1 MHSYRDAKR
10 MAKILENSLR
20 EKNLTIS
27 HGESLDLIARQF
39 GMADWNILSAR
50 LKRQEAADERRLQE
64 LQSWYFLAEYPE
76 EFDYGGDVNPF
87 GCGRHAALIHY
98 TRTASSRYRTPQ
110 RVFATLMQ
118 TVSAVPFAGK
128 RLRVSADLA
137 TQAVSLGATIWVR
150 VDQSP
155 GHVLAF
161 DNLQHHA
168 NGWLFGDNDWTRRSI
183 VIDVPGEG
191 SRELFFGF
199 FLKGSGSVWAA
210 DFSVSIVDSDVSLTK
225 EPAGANRR
233 ELNWLVPN
241 NLDFS
246 KTVSRIP

>member
-39 GMADWNILSAR
+39 GMADWNVLSAR
-50 LKRQEAADERRLQE
+50 LKRQEAADERRLQH
-64 LQSWYFLAEYPE
+64 LQSWDFLAEYPA
-76 EFDYGGDVNPF
+76 EFDYGGHVNPF
-87 GCGRHAALIHY
+87 GCGRQSALIHHAK
-98 TRTASSRYRTPQ
+98 TASSRYRKPQ

-118 TVSAVPFAGK
+118 TVSAAPYAGK

-150 VDQSP
+150 VDRSP

-161 DNLQHHA
+161 DNLQHHP
-168 NGWLFGDNDWTRRSI
+168 NGWLFGDNGWKTRSI
-183 VIDVPGEG
+183 VIDVPEEG
-191 SRELFFGF
+191 SQLVFGF

-210 DFSVSIVDSDVSLTK
+210 DVSVSVVDHAVPLTS
-225 EPAGANRR
+225 EPAGIYVRDVHWAAP
-233 ELNWLVPN
+233 E

-246 KTVSRIP
+246 KTLSRIP